1 MEENNIYTW
10 AILDENTTSINDY
23 ILWWDS
29 DLSSKI
35 DNLPQNKFEIK
46 EYNQWAEYESRN
58 FCTIYSAMWMLSDLK
73 GIKFTNEQILEV
85 WRLWVANWWLDPDV
99 WWYLY
104 KAIDEVRNW
113 WNKNNPNDKIIS
125 FRLKVTD
132 PEFQELMDLWYSCQI
147 WYKTSTEL
155 YNDSQDDWIV
165 EWNNFPK
172 KWWHAVRSRIWK
184 IKIVDNYFWKKKYN
198 QYTIKQVQSLIDN
211 WIIFNEAYVFLNYNN
226 MAIPWI
232 TDLPEN
238 SPFAEAMTKMYN
250 KGAIK
255 GFWDWTVRPNQSL
268 TRWEFSLILNR
279 LWLLD

>member
-1 MEENNIYTW
+1 MEYTW
-10 AILDENTTSINDY
+10 AILDENTISINDY

-35 DNLPQNKFEIK
+35 DNLPKNTYEIK

-85 WRLWVANWWLDPDV
+85 WRLWVANWWLDPDN

-132 PEFQELMDLWYSCQI
+132 PEFQELMDLWYACQI
-147 WYKTSTEL
+147 GYRTSTEL
-155 YNDSQDDWIV
+155 YKDAQDNWIV
-165 EWNNFPK
+165 EWDNFPK
-172 KWWHAVRSRIWK
+172 KWWHAVRSRVWK
-184 IKIVDNYFWKKKYN
+184 IKVIDNYFWKLTYN
-198 QYTIKQVQSLIDN
+198 QYTIKQVQALIDS

-226 MAIPWI
+226 METIFKDVDWNNPFYEAIKYLKDNWI
-232 TDLPEN
+232 TKWY
-238 SPFAEAMTKMYN
+238 S
-250 KGAIK
+250 
-255 GFWDWTVRPNQSL
+255 DWTFRPNQTI
-268 TRWEFSLILNR
+268 TRWEMAQMLYKALNK
-279 LWLLD
+279 